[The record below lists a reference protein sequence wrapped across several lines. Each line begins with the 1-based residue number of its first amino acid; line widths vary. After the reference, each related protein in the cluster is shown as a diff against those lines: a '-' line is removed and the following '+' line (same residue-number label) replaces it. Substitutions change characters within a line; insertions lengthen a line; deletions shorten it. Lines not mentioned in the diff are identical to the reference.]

1 MKFAMLSIKT
11 GKTIMH
17 ENATQAQL
25 TELYLSFLWSGSGEG
40 QRLQLSSVF
49 FFETTM
55 IISMERSLWQNL
67 RRKR

>member
-17 ENATQAQL
+17 ETATQAQL

-49 FFETTM
+49 F
-55 IISMERSLWQNL
+55 LKQQ
-67 RRKR
+67 